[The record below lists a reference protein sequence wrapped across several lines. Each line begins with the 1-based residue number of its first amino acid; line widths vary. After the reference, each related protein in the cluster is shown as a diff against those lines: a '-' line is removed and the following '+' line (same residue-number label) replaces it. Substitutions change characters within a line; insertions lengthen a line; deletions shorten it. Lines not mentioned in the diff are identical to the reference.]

1 VEATKAGVLL
11 SPDELADNVAGIE
24 PVTDDN
30 QRLSFGQDGLHQA
43 NLRGRS
49 VAAENMAVLGGY
61 RKAEKADPA
70 P

>member
-1 VEATKAGVLL
+1 LL
-11 SPDELADNVAGIE
+11 SADELAEYVAGIE

-43 NLRGRS
+43 NLRDRS

-61 RKAEKADPA
+61 RRAGE
-70 P
+70 